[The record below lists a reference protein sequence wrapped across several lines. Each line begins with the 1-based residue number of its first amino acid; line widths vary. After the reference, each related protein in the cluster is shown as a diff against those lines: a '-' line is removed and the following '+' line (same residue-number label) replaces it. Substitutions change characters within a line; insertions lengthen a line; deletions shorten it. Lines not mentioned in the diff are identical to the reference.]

1 MHSTR
6 WFNNLTIEAVTEH
19 YQKDTEM
26 YVHGEKN
33 ASISQSCLRHSKEM
47 YNIERERRRGVEME
61 PRKNKER
68 TGQEEIERK
77 KQRNYF

>member
-1 MHSTR
+1 M
-6 WFNNLTIEAVTEH
+6 TEL
-19 YQKDTEM
+19 YQNDTEM
-26 YVHGEKN
+26 YVHHEKN

-47 YNIERERRRGVEME
+47 YNIGRERRRGVERG

-68 TGQEEIERK
+68 TGQEEIEQK